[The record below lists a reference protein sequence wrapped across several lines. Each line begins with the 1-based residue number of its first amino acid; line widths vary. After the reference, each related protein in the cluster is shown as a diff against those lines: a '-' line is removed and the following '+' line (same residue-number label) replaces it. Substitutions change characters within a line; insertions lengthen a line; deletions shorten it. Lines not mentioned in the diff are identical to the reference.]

1 MPSELW
7 NAVDRYVCDQLVP
20 PDPVLEA
27 ALAESAA
34 AGLPA
39 ISVTP
44 NQGKLLA
51 LLVQLSSARTVL
63 EVGTLGGY
71 STIWLARAMGTGDR
85 LITLEVDAH
94 HAAVARGNIARAGLS
109 EIVAVRLGAALD
121 TLPRLAAEGA
131 GPFDLTFIDA
141 DKANNASTS
150 SGAPAL
156 PARERD
162 RGRQRCARGSGSRR
176 RQYRPCR
183 PGHPS
188 SLRGD
193 GRRTPGERHRDP
205 NRGHQGLRRIWPW
218 LSSRARAS
226 GSRSIASSGDT
237 PDCAAGRGRTTS
249 ARMRRE
255 VIPGVP
261 GRMLRLR

>member
-1 MPSELW
+1 MTSELW

-20 PDPVLEA
+20 PDPVLDA

-71 STIWLARAMGTGDR
+71 STIWMARAMGTGGR

-94 HAAVARGNIARAGLS
+94 HAAVARGNIARVGLS
-109 EIVAVRLGAALD
+109 EVVAVRLGAALD

-131 GPFDLTFIDA
+131 GPFELTFIDA
-141 DKANNASTS
+141 DKANNAEYFEW
-150 SGAPAL
+150 AL
-156 PARERD
+156 RL
-162 RGRQRCARGSGSRR
+162 S
-176 RQYRPCR
+176 R
-183 PGHPS
+183 PGS
-188 SLRGD
+188 VIVVDNVVRGGAVADADSTDPAVRGTRRLYEVMGAEPRVNATVIQTVGSKGYD
-193 GRRTPGERHRDP
+193 GF
-205 NRGHQGLRRIWPW
+205 
-218 LSSRARAS
+218 AVAVV
-226 GSRSIASSGDT
+226 
-237 PDCAAGRGRTTS
+237 TS
-249 ARMRRE
+249 E
-255 VIPGVP
+255 G
-261 GRMLRLR
+261 